1 MTLQLALGGGVAS
14 RSAIPDILTPARA
27 IQNQTFRR
35 PRSAAAGSS
44 GAPHFVVTRL
54 AARECYFYADVDPV
68 LARQQDFVY
77 AQDASRRIGSLSP
90 LTSTH
95 CLSIQN
101 CGPRRLVAFER
112 LP

>member
-27 IQNQTFRR
+27 IENQTFRR

-54 AARECYFYADVDPV
+54 AARECYFTP
-68 LARQQDFVY
+68 
-77 AQDASRRIGSLSP
+77 
-90 LTSTH
+90 TSTRYWPGSRTSFTLRMH
-95 CLSIQN
+95 
-101 CGPRRLVAFER
+101 RDALVR
-112 LP
+112 